1 MEEKIQLDFKK
12 FFDFEYE
19 KIKNNRLDYHFVLIL
34 LIYIVLKFKNVQN
47 IKHIILTLINERTA
61 NCSGQA
67 FNDNLFINVINE
79 LSIDFDPD
87 GKWSKFPNIWEED
100 INSIDE
106 YMDNMQFKEKEGFY
120 IHLKEFDENF

>member
-12 FFDFEYE
+12 ILDFEYE
-19 KIKNNRLDYHFVLIL
+19 KIKNNILDYHFVLIL
-34 LIYIVLKFKNVQN
+34 LIYIVLKFKNVKN
-47 IKHIILTLINERTA
+47 IKHIVLTLINERIA

-87 GKWSKFPNIWEED
+87 GKWSKFSNIWEED
-100 INSIDE
+100 INCIDK
-106 YMDNMQFKEKEGFY
+106 YMDKMQFREKEGFY
-120 IHLKEFDENF
+120 